1 MQPMQRMAFSKS
13 RRTSWPQMTTRPL
26 VGLMRPTSMRM
37 VVVFPAP
44 FGPRKPKTSPSPIWK
59 ETSST
64 IVRSPMIFVRWS
76 ASRVTINCY
85 RTFVRRFLYWYLPLL
100 AALFA
105 ASIFGYGLVSWLRG
119 DTGTVVDVA
128 PRPVESQ
135 AARSKIVP
143 LILGDSLAR
152 GTGDETGLGIG
163 GRLVDLLK
171 QRSVGVQ
178 RATNLAVDGARTPD
192 LLQRLQSHN
201 VLEVAA
207 QSNVIIISIG
217 GNDLWGG
224 TDWRNAPPRDPD
236 AVMSQ
241 VLEHITAIDKQLR
254 GVNPLA
260 RIFIIGLYNPFVSTP
275 NGALLTPLV
284 QRWNARLTE
293 RFASD
298 ANVVVVPT
306 ADLFAYHDR
315 LSPDRFH
322 PSGEGYALIARRI
335 ADSF

>member
-1 MQPMQRMAFSKS
+1 M
-13 RRTSWPQMTTRPL
+13 RR
-26 VGLMRPTSMRM
+26 
-37 VVVFPAP
+37 
-44 FGPRKPKTSPSPIWK
+44 I
-59 ETSST
+59 
-64 IVRSPMIFVRWS
+64 
-76 ASRVTINCY
+76 
-85 RTFVRRFLYWYLPLL
+85 LYWYLPAF
-100 AALFA
+100 AALVA
-105 ASIFGYGLVSWLRG
+105 ASVFGYGFVSFVKG
-119 DTGTVVDVA
+119 DTGTIVDIA
-128 PRPVESQ
+128 PRPIQST

-163 GRLVDLLK
+163 GRLVDELK
-171 QRSVGVQ
+171 RRNVPVQ

-207 QSNVIIISIG
+207 QSNVIVISIG

-224 TDWRNAPPRDPD
+224 TDWRNAPPKDPD
-236 AVMSQ
+236 ATMSR
-241 VLEHITAIDKQLR
+241 VLDHIGEIVKELR
-254 GVNPLA
+254 GANPTA
-260 RIFIIGLYNPFVSTP
+260 RIFIVGLYNPFISTP
-275 NGALLTPLV
+275 SGALLTPLV
-284 QRWNARLTE
+284 LRWNARMTE
-293 RFASD
+293 RFSGD

-322 PSGEGYALIARRI
+322 PSGDGYALIARRI

>member
-1 MQPMQRMAFSKS
+1 M
-13 RRTSWPQMTTRPL
+13 RR
-26 VGLMRPTSMRM
+26 
-37 VVVFPAP
+37 
-44 FGPRKPKTSPSPIWK
+44 I
-59 ETSST
+59 
-64 IVRSPMIFVRWS
+64 
-76 ASRVTINCY
+76 
-85 RTFVRRFLYWYLPLL
+85 LYWYLPAA
-100 AALFA
+100 AALIA

-119 DTGTVVDVA
+119 DTGMLVDIA
-128 PRPVESQ
+128 PRAVQPSTTG
-135 AARSKIVP
+135 SKIVP

-163 GRLVDLLK
+163 GRLVDELK
-171 QRSVGVQ
+171 KRNVPVQ

-207 QSNVIIISIG
+207 QSNVIVISIG

-224 TDWRNAPPRDPD
+224 TDWRNAPPKDPD
-236 AVMSQ
+236 AVMAR
-241 VLEHITAIDKQLR
+241 VLDHIDAAVKQLR
-254 GVNPLA
+254 GVNRGA
-260 RIFIIGLYNPFVSTP
+260 RIFIVGLYNPFISTP
-275 NGALLTPLV
+275 NGAMLTPLV
-284 QRWNARLTE
+284 LRWNAHMTE
-293 RFASD
+293 RFSGD
-298 ANVVVVPT
+298 PNVVIVPT

>member
-1 MQPMQRMAFSKS
+1 M
-13 RRTSWPQMTTRPL
+13 
-26 VGLMRPTSMRM
+26 
-37 VVVFPAP
+37 
-44 FGPRKPKTSPSPIWK
+44 
-59 ETSST
+59 
-64 IVRSPMIFVRWS
+64 
-76 ASRVTINCY
+76 
-85 RTFVRRFLYWYLPLL
+85 RRFLYWYLPLL
-100 AALFA
+100 AALVA
-105 ASIFGYGLVSWLRG
+105 ASIFGYGFVSWLRG

-128 PRPVESQ
+128 PRPVEPQ

-171 QRSVGVQ
+171 QRNVDVQ

-207 QSNVIIISIG
+207 QANVIVISIG

-241 VLEHITAIDKQLR
+241 VLEHITAIVKQLR

-275 NGALLTPLV
+275 NGAMLTPFV

-322 PSGEGYALIARRI
+322 PSGEGYGLIARRI